1 MTIFNITFYIA
12 MLIISAA
19 LGIYN
24 LLFALYS
31 KRAKNELI
39 IVLPSSLQKLLILNM
54 FVSFV
59 SVIFILFFI
68 LRLIL

>member
-1 MTIFNITFYIA
+1 VVIFNITFYIV
-12 MLIISAA
+12 MLIISA
-19 LGIYN
+19 LVGIYN
-24 LLFALYS
+24 LLFALYA

-39 IVLPSSLQKLLILNM
+39 IVLPQPLEKLLILNM
-54 FVSFV
+54 FVSFI